1 MKILYWRHFWW
12 NKSKQK
18 GKKIEQILELDLKIT
33 IENITIK
40 KITIENNSE
49 PSNWRKTFRYLMKR
63 KENHSKVNDIK
74 HITGPN
80 HVCVILSRRRD
91 TITSVWYFIS
101 MEIYKVS
108 GLRDTLSILNILNFK
123 PILTWHNIV
132 DFQ

>member
-1 MKILYWRHFWW
+1 MKMKIQCRKHFWW

-40 KITIENNSE
+40 RITIENNSE

-91 TITSVWYFIS
+91 TITSVWY
-101 MEIYKVS
+101 YVS
-108 GLRDTLSILNILNFK
+108 RRRDTLFQASF
-123 PILTWHNIV
+123 WHWNKCLRDV
-132 DFQ
+132 LSSELW